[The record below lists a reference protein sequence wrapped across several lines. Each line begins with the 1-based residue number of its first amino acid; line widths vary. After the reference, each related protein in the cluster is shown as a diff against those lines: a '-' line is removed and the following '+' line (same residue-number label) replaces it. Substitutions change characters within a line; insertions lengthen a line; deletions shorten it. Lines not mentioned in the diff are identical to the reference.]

1 MSTLLV
7 WREKLQEI
15 YARYST
21 YILKALQFI
30 LGLVLFGLINANVGF
45 MEMAS
50 SVFCTAGLAVIC
62 TFFPMI
68 VMVAAAAALILIHFY
83 TLSMPIAI
91 VSLIIFL
98 VMYIFYFRFTPK
110 KSWLIILSALA
121 FGLRI
126 PLVLPVVF
134 GLLGTPVWVV
144 PAACGV
150 ITYYMVDFV
159 KDSAAALRSAD
170 AEGMFESLISFTR
183 QVLTSREMWLMVI
196 VVILGIL
203 VVNVVRTRSIDHAW
217 KIASAAGGVVSVI
230 AAAIGNIVLDLNISY
245 VVLVLSAVLG
255 VGAGLILE
263 FLFFSVDYSRTENIQ
278 FEDDEYYYYVKAV
291 PKIGVSVPEKEVKHI
306 TGHQSDKSV
315 EDTAK
320 TEMETANEQEEILLT
335 RSLSKELGLDQEQKK
350 PE

>member
-30 LGLVLFGLINANVGF
+30 LGLILFGVVNANVGF

-68 VMVAAAAALILIHFY
+68 VMVTVAAVLILVHFY
-83 TLSMPIAI
+83 TLSVPIAV
-91 VSLIIFL
+91 VSLLIFL

-110 KSWLIILSALA
+110 KAWLIILSALA
-121 FGLRI
+121 FSFRI
-126 PLVLPVVF
+126 PFVVPVVF

-150 ITYYMVDFV
+150 IVYYMVDFV
-159 KDSAAALRSAD
+159 KDSATALRNAD
-170 AEGMFESLISFTR
+170 ADGMFESLISFTR
-183 QVLTSREMWLMVI
+183 QVLTSKEMWLMVI
-196 VVILGIL
+196 VIVLGVL
-203 VVNVVRTRSIDHAW
+203 VVNVVRTRAIEHAW
-217 KIASAAGGVVSVI
+217 KIGSAAGAVVSVI
-230 AAAIGNIVLDLNISY
+230 TAAVGNIILDLNISY
-245 VVLVLSAVLG
+245 VMLVLSAVLG
-255 VGAGLILE
+255 VGVGLVLE
-263 FLFFSVDYSRTENIQ
+263 FFFFSVDYSRTENIQ

-306 TGHQSDKSV
+306 TGHQSRESV
-315 EDTAK
+315 ENSAK
-320 TEMETANEQEEILLT
+320 TDMQTENEQEEILLT
-335 RSLSKELGLDQEQKK
+335 RSLSKELGLDEEQKK
-350 PE
+350 SE